1 MATVLFAW
9 ELGDGLGHV
18 NRLLP
23 IARGLAAEGH
33 SCVFA
38 VRNLMT
44 CHAPV
49 SAAGFRLFQV
59 PFVTPYADAAVRGKQ
74 IETMGDILA
83 TVGYSDVPNLRAIIA
98 GWQTIMDAV
107 RPSLVVADYAPTA
120 ALCARGAVPVI
131 NIGDWFTLPPS
142 GLPLLPRFRGGEP
155 RVDEAKLLDV
165 IARVQ
170 AERGRPTLP
179 TLPSIFAGGA
189 RNFVV
194 TLPDLDQHKA
204 HRAHPAVGPLDPLPA
219 PAVTEPTTDYFA
231 YLSAGFGGTK
241 NVLDAL
247 AASGLRG
254 SVFLRDTTEG
264 ARQEWRAKGLVIHE
278 KPQPMVETA
287 SNARF
292 VIHHGGLG
300 TLETVL
306 ALGRSQMLVPRHLE
320 QSANAR
326 LLGHFGVAV
335 AMRSGGKFQ
344 PEHVAQAL
352 RGLDE
357 EPRFAEAARAK
368 ALAIQANGP
377 YPGLAAVVG
386 YCRDLLGGL

>member
-23 IARGLAAEGH
+23 IARSLAAEGH
-33 SCVFA
+33 TCVFA
-38 VRNLMT
+38 VRNLLT
-44 CHAPV
+44 CHASV
-49 SAAGFRLFQV
+49 SGAGFRLFQV
-59 PFVTPYADAAVRGKQ
+59 PFVTPYADAEVRGKQ

-83 TVGYSDVPNLRAIIA
+83 TVGYSDVPNLRAILA
-98 GWQTIMDAV
+98 GWQTIFDAV
-107 RPSLVVADYAPTA
+107 HPSLVIADYAPTA

-142 GLPLLPRFRGGEP
+142 RLQLLPRFRGGEP

-165 IARVQ
+165 IAKAQ
-170 AERGRPTLP
+170 AERNRPPLP
-179 TLPSIFAGGA
+179 TLPLIFAGGA

-204 HRAHPAVGPLDPLPA
+204 YRAHPAVGPLDPLPA
-219 PAVTEPTTDYFA
+219 PATSEPTTDYFA

-241 NVLDAL
+241 GVLEAL
-247 AASGLRG
+247 AESRLKG
-254 SVFLRDTTEG
+254 SVFLRDTTDG
-264 ARQEWRAKGLVIHE
+264 TRQAWRSRGLTVHDR
-278 KPQPMVETA
+278 PQPMVETA

-300 TLETVL
+300 TLETVM
-306 ALGRSQMLVPRHLE
+306 ALGRPQMLVPRHLE

-326 LLGHFGVAV
+326 LLGEFGVAV
-335 AMRSGGKFQ
+335 AMRSGGRFQ
-344 PEHVAQAL
+344 PEHVGQAL

-357 EPRFAEAARAK
+357 EPRFAEAARRK
-368 ALAIQANGP
+368 ASEIETNGP
-377 YPGLAAVVG
+377 YPGLGAVVG
-386 YCRDLLGGL
+386 YCRELLADR